1 MIKIILLIISIL
13 FSTSSLA
20 DTKLKSLKNLA
31 LDFSSEG
38 AENFISNLIEGEGD
52 TEISIDIRENY
63 KPDFSILA
71 VREIDKTDNGNYFTQ
86 FSLFNTEKD
95 NEERIG
101 TNLGFGKR
109 SLSDD
114 KTLLT
119 GFNIFFDYDEAGNA
133 RTSLGFEARSAALE
147 FIFNQYFGVDDASD
161 EKVLDGYDV
170 NLSSQVPYMHW
181 ADIFINKYEWEGRD
195 RNDIEGTK
203 IGSEL
208 LLSPTFNLEL
218 AYDDKDKEG
227 LEDEWYAN
235 LIFVYPP
242 RNESS
247 LQDGFISKTAFSD
260 KKDMTDH
267 LLRKVKRQNK
277 IMVEFNGKATIS
289 RLN

>member
-13 FSTSSLA
+13 FSTSTLA

-31 LDFSSEG
+31 LDYSSGG

-101 TNLGFGKR
+101 TNLGIGKR

-195 RNDIEGTK
+195 RDDIKGTK

-218 AYDDKDKEG
+218 AYDDKDKAG
-227 LEDEWYAN
+227 LEDEWYVN
-235 LIFVYPP
+235 LIFVHPP

-260 KKDMTDH
+260 KKDMTDQ

-277 IMVEFNGKATIS
+277 IMVEFNGSATIS

>member
-13 FSTSSLA
+13 FSTSALA

-31 LDFSSEG
+31 LDYSSGG

-119 GFNIFFDYDEAGNA
+119 GFNIFFDYDDAGNA

-170 NLSSQVPYMHW
+170 NLTSQVPYMHW

-195 RNDIEGTK
+195 RDDIKGTK

-218 AYDDKDKEG
+218 AYDDKDKAG
-227 LEDEWYAN
+227 LEDEWYVN
-235 LIFVYPP
+235 LIFVHPP
-242 RNESS
+242 RNKSS

-260 KKDMTDH
+260 KKDMTDQ

-277 IMVEFNGKATIS
+277 IMVEFNGSATIS